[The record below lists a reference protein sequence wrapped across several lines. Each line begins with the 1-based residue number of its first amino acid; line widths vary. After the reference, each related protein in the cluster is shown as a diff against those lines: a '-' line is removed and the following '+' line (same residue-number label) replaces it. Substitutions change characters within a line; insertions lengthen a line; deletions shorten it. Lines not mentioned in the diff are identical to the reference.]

1 MPSLDYLEDLKEKL
15 EEDNLDYFM
24 VVISRGKAKNNAN
37 VSYKL
42 SKKHTMSL
50 TAESHIK
57 KPLSAINSSK
67 TPSGFTPASANASI
81 K

>member
-1 MPSLDYLEDLKEKL
+1 MPFLDYLEDLKEKL

-42 SKKHTMSL
+42 SKKHTIETLKSVLHRLDIEGAM
-50 TAESHIK
+50 EECDD
-57 KPLSAINSSK
+57 
-67 TPSGFTPASANASI
+67 
-81 K
+81 

>member
-42 SKKHTMSL
+42 SKKHTIETLKSVLLRLDIEGAM
-50 TAESHIK
+50 EECDD
-57 KPLSAINSSK
+57 
-67 TPSGFTPASANASI
+67 
-81 K
+81 